1 MTVFKDVMPHD
12 EPGDF
17 YLAIALHDIR
27 RGGITYDISVV
38 YVRIHFTLC
47 TNVYNGIFHLAFPL

>member
-1 MTVFKDVMPHD
+1 MKWMIASDIHGSVPYSDCSGAPAAPLRSMTPDV
-12 EPGDF
+12 
-17 YLAIALHDIR
+17 
-27 RGGITYDISVV
+27 SVV